1 MLIETL
7 KTQRIQAMK
16 DKQIVAKNLLTTLL
30 GELEG
35 KAKRDNIDIN
45 DEMVVQ
51 TCKKFIASNE
61 EVIAQTT
68 STEAATKLKEENV
81 ILNNYLPKQLTEE
94 QIGSIIKSS
103 GATNVGDAMK
113 FLKEQYAGQYDS
125 RLAVSVYKEMN
136 K

>member
-16 DKQIVAKNLLTTLL
+16 EKQVVAKNLLTTLL

-35 KAKRDNIDIN
+35 KAKRDNTEIT

-51 TCKKFIASNE
+51 TCKKFIASND

-68 STEAATKLKEENV
+68 SAEAATKLKEENV

-94 QIGSIIKSS
+94 QLGTIIKSS
-103 GATNVGDAMK
+103 GATNVGEAMK
-113 FLKEQYAGQYDS
+113 FLKDNYAGQYDS
-125 RLAVSVYKEMN
+125 RLAISICKEMI

>member
-35 KAKRDNIDIN
+35 KAKRDNTEIT

-51 TCKKFIASNE
+51 TCKKFIASNN
-61 EVIAQTT
+61 EVITQT
-68 STEAATKLKEENV
+68 SSVEAATKLKEENV
-81 ILNNYLPKQLTEE
+81 ILETFLPKQLSEAQLTVLV
-94 QIGSIIKSS
+94 SSS

-113 FLKEQYAGQYDS
+113 FLKENYSGQFDGK
-125 RLAVSVYKEMN
+125 LASTVVRALM
-136 K
+136 

>member
-16 DKQIVAKNLLTTLL
+16 DKQTVAKNLLTTLL

>member
-16 DKQIVAKNLLTTLL
+16 DKQVVAKNLLTTLL

-35 KAKRDNIDIN
+35 KAKRDSVDIN

-61 EVIAQTT
+61 EVIGQTM
-68 STEAATKLKEENV
+68 SAAVVTRLTEENV
-81 ILNNYLPKQLTEE
+81 ILTNYLPKQLTEE
-94 QIGSIIKSS
+94 QLGSIIKSS
-103 GATNVGDAMK
+103 GATNVGEAMK
-113 FLKEQYAGQYDS
+113 FLKDNYAGQYCGK
-125 RLAVSVYKEMN
+125 LASMVVRTLM
-136 K
+136 

>member
-81 ILNNYLPKQLTEE
+81 ILNNYLPKQLTEA
-94 QIGSIIKSS
+94 QLGSIIKSS
-103 GATNVGDAMK
+103 GATNVGEAMK
-113 FLKEQYAGQYDS
+113 FLKDNYSGKYCGK
-125 RLAVSVYKEMN
+125 LASTVVRTLM
-136 K
+136 

>member
-16 DKQIVAKNLLTTLL
+16 EKQVVAKNLLTTLL

-35 KAKRDNIDIN
+35 KAKRDNTEIN

-51 TCKKFIASNE
+51 TCKKFIASNDE
-61 EVIAQTT
+61 TIKLSKIVEAVHTLQLENEILTT
-68 STEAATKLKEENV
+68 F
-81 ILNNYLPKQLTEE
+81 LPKQLSEE
-94 QIGSIIKSS
+94 QLRSIVTES

-113 FLKEQYAGQYDS
+113 FLKDNYAGQYDS

>member
-16 DKQIVAKNLLTTLL
+16 EKQVVAKNLLTTLL

-35 KAKRDNIDIN
+35 KAKRDNTEIN

-51 TCKKFIASNE
+51 TCKKFIASNN
-61 EVIAQTT
+61 EVITQT
-68 STEAATKLKEENV
+68 SSVDAATKLKEENV
-81 ILNNYLPKQLTEE
+81 ILETFLPKQLSEAQLTVLV
-94 QIGSIIKSS
+94 SSS

-113 FLKEQYAGQYDS
+113 FLKENYAGQYDGK
-125 RLAVSVYKEMN
+125 LASTVVRALM
-136 K
+136 

>member
-16 DKQIVAKNLLTTLL
+16 DKQLVAKNLLTTLL

-51 TCKKFIASNE
+51 TCKKFMASNE
-61 EVIAQTT
+61 EVIAQTA

-81 ILNNYLPKQLTEE
+81 ILEAFLPKQLNEAQLTV
-94 QIGSIIKSS
+94 IVSAS
-103 GATNVGDAMK
+103 GATNVGEAMK
-113 FLKEQYAGQYDS
+113 FLKDNYAGQYDGK
-125 RLAVSVYKEMN
+125 LASTVVRALM
-136 K
+136 

>member
-94 QIGSIIKSS
+94 QLGSIIKSS
-103 GATNVGDAMK
+103 GATNVGEAMK
-113 FLKEQYAGQYDS
+113 FLKDNYAGQYDGK
-125 RLAVSVYKEMN
+125 LASTVVRTLM
-136 K
+136 

>member
-35 KAKRDNIDIN
+35 KAKRDNTEIT

-51 TCKKFIASNE
+51 TCKKFMASND
-61 EVIAQTT
+61 EVIAQTF
-68 STEAATKLKEENV
+68 SVEAATKLKEENV
-81 ILNNYLPKQLTEE
+81 ILEAYLPKQLTEA
-94 QIGSIIKSS
+94 QLTAIVSAS

-113 FLKEQYAGQYDS
+113 FLKENYSGKYCGK
-125 RLAVSVYKEMN
+125 LASTVVRTLM
-136 K
+136 